1 MTLLSTLYPNI
12 KSSLQGTQGIQGLS
26 VQGTS
31 NSIQGLQG
39 KSSPKLDVN
48 TITSSYTL
56 QSSDIG
62 KLIRINSGVS
72 TVTIPSSTFTTGNSF
87 LLYNEISSTITV
99 SAGIGVSLHVP
110 GNIVAIASTTLVQN
124 ELTTILCSSD
134 NNEFIISS
142 GAK

>member
-39 KSSPKLDVN
+39 KSIPKLDVN

-124 ELTTILCSSD
+124 ELTTILCSSH

>member
-1 MTLLSTLYPNI
+1 MTLLSTLYPDI
-12 KSSLQGTQGIQGLS
+12 RTSSQGTQGIQGLS
-26 VQGTS
+26 VQGSS

-48 TITSSYTL
+48 TITSDYTL

-87 LLYNEISSTITV
+87 LLYNEISSSVTV
-99 SAGIGVSLHVP
+99 SAGIGVSLYVF

-124 ELTTILCSSD
+124 ELTTILCSS
-134 NNEFIISS
+134 NSNEFIISS